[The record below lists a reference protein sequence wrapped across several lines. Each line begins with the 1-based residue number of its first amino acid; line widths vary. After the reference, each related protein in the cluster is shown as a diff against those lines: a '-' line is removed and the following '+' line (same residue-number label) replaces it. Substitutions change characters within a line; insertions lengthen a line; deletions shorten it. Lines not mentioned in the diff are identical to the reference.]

1 MKRVCLILAALL
13 CLVIVQSFAENGGPD
28 ECVYPFDV
36 SEPWIEL
43 ENGVFCCGVRNP
55 DTVIADGKLT
65 LDIYL
70 EDRYNTDVLEAL
82 IPGDT
87 VWVAGK
93 ELTVK
98 EFTLREVD
106 SRIGFEFE
114 LVPEEEVFAYVVF
127 APRTNET
134 SIAIVDDWS
143 PVVELGSIDI
153 SLPLR
158 DDFRYIAYSA
168 GMAGEPAGQDTLL
181 EDLAAYGERFV
192 PYNTSCLI
200 VGGELRQFDHSPYPE
215 GPEEAAAETSGDE
228 AAGVPVW
235 KFFHALSPDGLD
247 TAVITCWQ
255 TDCEEG
261 PIPQEI
267 TAEGAETIRNIAI
280 NGHVTD
286 LASDL
291 SVTGGTWIYT
301 FETPEGEHLLSIEM
315 YRGLMVSAY
324 GMYFYTS
331 Y

>member
-13 CLVIVQSFAENGGPD
+13 CLVTVRSLAENSGPD
-28 ECVYPFDV
+28 ESVCPFDV

-82 IPGDT
+82 IPGDI

-98 EFTLREVD
+98 EFTLRETD

-127 APRTNET
+127 VPRANGTC
-134 SIAIVDDWS
+134 IALVDDWS

-168 GMAGEPAGQDTLL
+168 GIAGEPAGQDALL
-181 EDLAAYGERFV
+181 EDLAAYGDSFV
-192 PYNTSCLI
+192 PYNTTCVI
-200 VGGELRQFDHSPYPE
+200 VGGELWEIVHSPYPA
-215 GPEEAAAETSGDE
+215 GPEDAGNGSPAAAASPRPRSTTCSRRPATS
-228 AAGVPVW
+228 
-235 KFFHALSPDGLD
+235 S
-247 TAVITCWQ
+247 
-255 TDCEEG
+255 
-261 PIPQEI
+261 
-267 TAEGAETIRNIAI
+267 
-280 NGHVTD
+280 
-286 LASDL
+286 
-291 SVTGGTWIYT
+291 
-301 FETPEGEHLLSIEM
+301 
-315 YRGLMVSAY
+315 
-324 GMYFYTS
+324 
-331 Y
+331 